1 MTVEKYAGPVSVYAE
16 MDCGYRMIDEEI
28 RHKDNSAMMEPGEQR
43 SKFNFN
49 ATVCKN
55 FDFNVIVLG
64 KT

>member
-1 MTVEKYAGPVSVYAE
+1 
-16 MDCGYRMIDEEI
+16 MIEEEI
-28 RHKDNSAMMEPGEQR
+28 RHKDNSAMMEPNEQR